1 MKDYNNKK
9 VNMSHDGYLKV
20 YQLMRPSLRD
30 YDCILIDEAQ
40 DLTPGIMGY
49 GIDQSLFKEK

>member
-20 YQLMRPSLRD
+20 FQLMRPSLRE

-40 DLTPGIMGY
+40 DLTPGNIIK
-49 GIDQSLFKEK
+49 GIN